1 MYLVLESD
9 MIQYP
14 IRDEDEFL
22 QVKFYDPNKDTG
34 VYNLISSKCFLV
46 TVNEVTII
54 LPNLVDILK
63 WKDILAMQITS
74 LMVHITL
81 KGMPDA

>member
-1 MYLVLESD
+1 

-63 WKDILAMQITS
+63 
-74 LMVHITL
+74 
-81 KGMPDA
+81 